1 MVSMS
6 SSLNSGDFSEN
17 NIPYE
22 MLFEAHPL
30 VTWAFEDHSL
40 KVVACNQVA
49 RDYYGYTRES
59 FLELSVA
66 DLIVANQLLQFIE
79 TARSSPN
86 AESAPLLFSH
96 VAQGGRI
103 FLGSV
108 QFGTA
113 QLGSSRFHIVLVL
126 EPTWSTLNIT
136 QLKLLVEHLPILV
149 NAFDKNNRVILWNKE
164 CERVTGYTFEEVH
177 AMDDPFAVLYPDPE
191 QRRQMFEEF
200 QKHEGKVQDWE
211 LTLTAK
217 DGSLKTISW
226 TNLSPRIPI
235 SKQYIWAM
243 GVDVTANRQ
252 VRQELREKE
261 LILAGITRQIPGVA
275 IFQYILEGSHGYYS
289 YITENVQEIS
299 GVSAADLL
307 SGRQK
312 LRDLLT
318 EKDQKR
324 LADLIVES
332 SQREGQVDFEGEAED
347 VTGRK
352 RVWLFRALVHR
363 HSPERV
369 IFNGIILDITER
381 RQIQSQI
388 ERAQKYQMI
397 GILAGGIAHDFNNL
411 LTSII
416 GNAQLGQMQIE
427 PHSELNEY
435 LADIIQSSEKAAGLC
450 QKILTFAGRKMG
462 RKTWID
468 LNQAIMEL
476 KASLGSIVSN
486 QITVEL
492 DLQPDLPPII
502 ADPTLIDQLLVN
514 LLTNSSES
522 YQGREGVIQI
532 KTSLVEQ
539 QEEDFPKM
547 LVQEFC
553 SAGKYLLLEL
563 SDQGCGI
570 EEDKIPLIFEPYY
583 TTKEMGRGLGL
594 AAVQGIVRSMNG
606 AINVHSQ
613 PNRGTT
619 FQIYLPSPHKSPPF
633 GGSLAPPPQ

>member
-149 NAFDKNNRVILWNKE
+149 NAFDENNRVILWNKE

-347 VTGRK
+347 VAGRK

-468 LNQAIMEL
+468 LNQAIIEL

-539 QEEDFPKM
+539 QEEDFRKM

-619 FQIYLPSPHKSPPF
+619 FQIYLPSPHKSPPL
-633 GGSLAPPPQ
+633 GGTLAPPPQ

>member
-1 MVSMS
+1 
-6 SSLNSGDFSEN
+6 
-17 NIPYE
+17 
-22 MLFEAHPL
+22 
-30 VTWAFEDHSL
+30 
-40 KVVACNQVA
+40 
-49 RDYYGYTRES
+49 
-59 FLELSVA
+59 
-66 DLIVANQLLQFIE
+66 
-79 TARSSPN
+79 
-86 AESAPLLFSH
+86 
-96 VAQGGRI
+96 
-103 FLGSV
+103 
-108 QFGTA
+108 
-113 QLGSSRFHIVLVL
+113 
-126 EPTWSTLNIT
+126 
-136 QLKLLVEHLPILV
+136 
-149 NAFDKNNRVILWNKE
+149 
-164 CERVTGYTFEEVH
+164 
-177 AMDDPFAVLYPDPE
+177 MDDPFAVLYPDPE

-200 QKHEGKVQDWE
+200 QKHEGRVQDWE

-235 SKQYIWAM
+235 SKQHIWAM

-261 LILAGITRQIPGVA
+261 SILAGITRQIPGVA

-289 YITENVQEIS
+289 YITENIHEIS

-307 SGRQK
+307 SGQQK
-312 LRDLLT
+312 LRDLLS

-363 HSPERV
+363 ESNQRV

-427 PHSELNEY
+427 PDSELNEY

-468 LNQAIMEL
+468 LNQAIIEL
-476 KASLGSIVSN
+476 KATLGSIVSN

-539 QEEDFPKM
+539 QEEDFRKM

-619 FQIYLPSPHKSPPF
+619 FQIYLPSPHKSPPL
-633 GGSLAPPPQ
+633 GGTLAPPPQ

>member
-1 MVSMS
+1 MSLSSNLGDVS
-6 SSLNSGDFSEN
+6 GN

-22 MLFEAHPL
+22 MLFEAHPQ

-86 AESAPLLFSH
+86 TDRSPILFSH

-113 QLGSSRFHIVLVL
+113 QLGSSRFYIVLVL

-136 QLKLLVEHLPILV
+136 QLKMLVEHLPILV
-149 NAFDKNNRVILWNKE
+149 NAFDENNRVILWNKE

-235 SKQYIWAM
+235 TKQHLWAM
-243 GVDVTANRQ
+243 GVDITANRQ

-261 LILAGITRQIPGVA
+261 LILAGITKQIPGVA
-275 IFQYILEGSHGYYS
+275 IFQYILEGNQGYYS

-307 SGRQK
+307 SGQRK
-312 LRDLLT
+312 LRDLLS

-324 LADLIVES
+324 LAELIVES
-332 SQREGQVDFEGEAED
+332 SQREGQVDFESEAID

-352 RVWLFRALVHR
+352 RVWLFRSLVHR
-363 HSPERV
+363 QSPERV
-369 IFNGIILDITER
+369 IFNKIILDITEQ

-427 PHSELNEY
+427 PDSELNEY

-450 QKILTFAGRKMG
+450 QKILTYAGRKMG

-468 LNQAIMEL
+468 LNQAIIEL
-476 KASLGSIVSN
+476 KATLGSIVSN

-492 DLQPDLPPII
+492 DLQPDLPPIMV
-502 ADPTLIDQLLVN
+502 DPTLIDQLLVN
-514 LLTNSSES
+514 LITNSSES
-522 YQGREGVIQI
+522 YQGREGVIHI
-532 KTSLVEQ
+532 KTQLVEQ
-539 QEEDFPKM
+539 RAEDFRKM
-547 LVQEFC
+547 LVQESC
-553 SAGKYLLLEL
+553 SAGKYLLIEL

-619 FQIYLPSPHKSPPF
+619 FQIYLPSPHKSPPL